1 MPRSLL
7 KKLWGLLKMKV
18 NWYGECLL
26 MLTCYYCHSKRGCNQ
41 TNLCITA
48 GLEALR
54 TLFSPGFIFSSC
66 SSSLCVICKSVLLH
80 SYHWKGLRFFS
91 PLLLRTAKVTAFPLP
106 GCTVRRHICETAE
119 LVHTSPLAASHYE
132 HAGLLQSAFIDLQ
145 TVFILHSLPNET
157 RRELHLSF

>member
-1 MPRSLL
+1 
-7 KKLWGLLKMKV
+7 
-18 NWYGECLL
+18 
-26 MLTCYYCHSKRGCNQ
+26 MLTCYYCCSKRGCNQ

-48 GLEALR
+48 AIEELW
-54 TLFSPGFIFSSC
+54 TLFSPGC
-66 SSSLCVICKSVLLH
+66 SSSLCIICKSVLLH
-80 SYHWKGLRFFS
+80 SYHWNGLRFFS

-119 LVHTSPLAASHYE
+119 MVHTSPLAASHYE

-157 RRELHLSF
+157 RRELHPSIFLTAYPRRVAEAWRLSELTGCALSLG